1 MQMHALVPLASKEEI
16 GMSAFVIVESTVRD
30 REPLGRYT
38 TQAEPILRRSGGQ
51 TLVCGSL
58 RTLCGKP
65 VFDDDMICYF
75 QNTDA
80 ALAWYNSAAYQAI
93 LDIRDAGLA
102 CRVRLVG

>member
-38 TQAEPILRRSGGQ
+38 AQAEPILRRSGGQ

-58 RTLCGKP
+58 RTLSGKP
-65 VFDDDMICYF
+65 VFDR
-75 QNTDA
+75 
-80 ALAWYNSAAYQAI
+80 WYDLLFSEHGCCI
-93 LDIRDAGLA
+93 S
-102 CRVRLVG
+102 LV